1 MTMDLAYTADSRMM
15 RGRGSGRRGSSGPA
29 TTAADVTRQQWAHF
43 VETYKP
49 LEEEILGRAM
59 QTDFSLEG
67 DMAGQT
73 ARSSLSSAAGTFERN
88 LRRSGATLTGEERAA
103 LNRRRE
109 TSRTRASA
117 GAENVTRRTMS
128 ETRTNLL
135 ANMVGIGKGVAGS
148 ARGGLNAV
156 ADLEAQRAVFNE
168 QGKTAAR
175 NQNLSTAASLAAMAI
190 MFM

>member
-1 MTMDLAYTADSRMM
+1 
-15 RGRGSGRRGSSGPA
+15 
-29 TTAADVTRQQWAHF
+29 VTRQQWAHF

-59 QTDFSLEG
+59 QTDFTAEG
-67 DMAGQT
+67 NQASQT
-73 ARSSLSSAAGTFERN
+73 ARTSLSSAAGTFERN

-103 LNRRRE
+103 LDRRRE

-135 ANMVGIGKGVAGS
+135 ANMIGIGKGVAGS